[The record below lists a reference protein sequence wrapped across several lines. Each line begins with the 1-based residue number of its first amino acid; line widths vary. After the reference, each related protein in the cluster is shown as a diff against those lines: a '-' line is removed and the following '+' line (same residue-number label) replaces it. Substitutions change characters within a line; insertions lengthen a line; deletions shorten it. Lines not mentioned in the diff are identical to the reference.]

1 LQTTPFYV
9 RHLDRAGVR
18 RLLAVIASS
27 PGFRHEM
34 RDALAAYEETEART
48 AVCSAQV
55 DAKRGH
61 MTGSGADRSVLEGP
75 AHPGFGARW

>member
-1 LQTTPFYV
+1 MLAAPPRLLPGAHQRPGLQTTPFYV

-34 RDALAAYEETEART
+34 RDALVAYEETEF
-48 AVCSAQV
+48 SA
-55 DAKRGH
+55 G
-61 MTGSGADRSVLEGP
+61 
-75 AHPGFGARW
+75 

>member
-1 LQTTPFYV
+1 MTPFYI

-18 RLLAVIASS
+18 QLLAVIASS

-48 AVCSAQV
+48 AVCPAQV
-55 DAKRGH
+55 DAKRG
-61 MTGSGADRSVLEGP
+61 
-75 AHPGFGARW
+75 AHDGLGG